1 MAISTYLQITTF
13 NINGINIQIKRHR
26 VMTGFLKSH
35 IYMLLTR
42 DSYQSEKHTDWK
54 WGEGKRCFMQREMTR
69 KLE

>member
-42 DSYQSEKHTDWK
+42 DSYQSEKHTD
-54 WGEGKRCFMQREMTR
+54 
-69 KLE
+69 